1 MKHDLIFKPL
11 STKTWKDFET
21 LFGKRGACGG
31 CWCMFWRLT
40 SKEYDLY
47 KGESNRIKIH
57 KLVQDKKKLGIIAF
71 KNDLPIGW
79 CSISPRDTLTRLE
92 NSNLLKRI
100 DDVPVWS
107 ITCLF
112 VKKEFRRQDIS
123 SLLISEA
130 AKFAFKNGALVVE
143 AYPIIPKKKEVPE
156 IFAFTGFASAYKKA
170 KFKIVRKPNENRLI
184 MRISKKS
191 D

>member
-1 MKHDLIFKPL
+1 MKHALTFKPL
-11 STKTWKDFET
+11 SPKTWKDFET

-57 KLVQDKKKLGIIAF
+57 ELVQGNKKLGIIAF
-71 KNDLPIGW
+71 KNDLPVGW

-92 NSNLLKRI
+92 NSRLLKRI
-100 DDVPVWS
+100 DDLPVWS

-112 VKKEFRRQDIS
+112 VKKEFRRQNIS
-123 SLLISEA
+123 SLLVSKA
-130 AKFAFKNGALVVE
+130 AKFAFKKLT
-143 AYPIIPKKKEVPE
+143 P
-156 IFAFTGFASAYKKA
+156 
-170 KFKIVRKPNENRLI
+170 
-184 MRISKKS
+184 
-191 D
+191 

>member
-1 MKHDLIFKPL
+1 
-11 STKTWKDFET
+11 
-21 LFGKRGACGG
+21 
-31 CWCMFWRLT
+31 MFWRLT
-40 SKEYDLY
+40 SKEYELN

-57 KLVQDKKKLGIIAF
+57 DLVQGKKKLGIIAF
-71 KNDLPIGW
+71 KNDMPIGW
-79 CSISPRDTLTRLE
+79 CSISPRNTLTRLE
-92 NSNLLKRI
+92 NSHLLKRI

-112 VKKEFRRQDIS
+112 VKKEFRRKNIS
-123 SLLISEA
+123 SILASEA

-143 AYPIIPKKKEVPE
+143 AYPIIPKKKKVPE

-184 MRISKKS
+184 MRIQKV